1 MKTTINVSVIAS
13 KVQQDTNEK
22 TQDKPNVSL
31 LQRSSAKQSLSS
43 CGTEASTGAQLEL
56 IQNRFAPLLW
66 SWAGRQ
72 RYFTFTAIVFKG
84 FEIVLLSLFNLLC
97 IVYEWLTKILF
108 SQNPY
113 CVSHIHIHVHF
124 ISTTILLEVHH
135 VRMMCLRHTFVL

>member
-1 MKTTINVSVIAS
+1 MDPSAANNPELLRFLNEEQQRVMMNEAVAKLTSVCWDKCVTSAPGSKFSPILDHSQVKTTINVSVIAS

-66 SWAGRQ
+66 S
-72 RYFTFTAIVFKG
+72 
-84 FEIVLLSLFNLLC
+84 
-97 IVYEWLTKILF
+97 
-108 SQNPY
+108 
-113 CVSHIHIHVHF
+113 
-124 ISTTILLEVHH
+124 
-135 VRMMCLRHTFVL
+135 